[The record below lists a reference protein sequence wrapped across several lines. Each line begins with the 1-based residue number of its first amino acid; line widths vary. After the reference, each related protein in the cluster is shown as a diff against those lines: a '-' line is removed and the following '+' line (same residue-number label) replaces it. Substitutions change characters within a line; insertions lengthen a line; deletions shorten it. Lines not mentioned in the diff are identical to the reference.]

1 MFARGARMPDRSGSG
16 TALVDGAG
24 LQIVIEQH
32 PGATTIQ
39 AAAPSV
45 GVLID
50 VEIPL
55 PQGHESLGLPGNR
68 IRHCFGWFTGRA
80 RADDGG
86 VDRPGR
92 PNWMGGRSP
101 LCLDREGPD
110 SVRRDSAGVMGSS

>member
-1 MFARGARMPDRSGSG
+1 MPDRNGSG
-16 TALVDGAG
+16 TASVHGAG
-24 LQIVIEQH
+24 VQIVIEQH

-55 PQGHESLGLPGNR
+55 PQGHESLGPLGNR
-68 IRHCFGWFTGRA
+68 TRHCFGWFTGRT
-80 RADDGG
+80 RAADGG
-86 VDRPGR
+86 VDRSGR
-92 PNWMGGRSP
+92 PDRMGGRSP